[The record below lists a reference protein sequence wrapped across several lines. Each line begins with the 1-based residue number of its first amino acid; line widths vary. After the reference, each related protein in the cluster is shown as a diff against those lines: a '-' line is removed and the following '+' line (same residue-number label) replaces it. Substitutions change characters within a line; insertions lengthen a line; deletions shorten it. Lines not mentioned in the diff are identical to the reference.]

1 MRNFL
6 FVLVLLC
13 LSVHPAGAQNLQSL
27 IDAFDEVVKDVPE
40 KISTKGL
47 CDNLLESNEEVRKN
61 ILKAL
66 EQEEDYHPE
75 DVKNLRHTLGQSE
88 ALDDFIRM
96 VGNHSYIPMY
106 LSDVKLDAVKEFLD
120 FELVEI
126 NSGMF
131 CCKLFECR
139 IGNYISLLAH
149 KAGSGETF
157 NVVADIYSGNTA
169 TRMNMGLFANK
180 YRKLWSG
187 KTRTYKV
194 TAVQCSKTGD
204 SFFN

>member
-6 FVLVLLC
+6 FVMILLC
-13 LSVHPAGAQNLQSL
+13 LSALPVGAQNLQNL
-27 IDAFDEVVKDVPE
+27 IDAFDEVVRDVPE
-40 KISTKGL
+40 KISTKSL

-61 ILKAL
+61 ILKVL

-75 DVKNLRHTLGQSE
+75 DIKNLRYTIKQSE
-88 ALDDFIRM
+88 ALDDFIRT

-106 LSDVKLDAVKEFLD
+106 ITDAKLDAVKEFLD
-120 FELVEI
+120 FEMVEI

-139 IGNYISLLAH
+139 IGNYISVLAY
-149 KAGSGETF
+149 KSGSGETF
-157 NVVADIYSGNTA
+157 NIVADISSGNTA

-187 KTRTYKV
+187 KTRVYKV